1 MRPRREVDVGPIE
14 RDGLANTQPGADERR
29 NQWWILRAMFAVV
42 LVAVMALGSLA
53 LWTAIPAAWLWLTR
67 DVGTDGAR
75 YFIVLTGCAI
85 TMLLGAGL
93 LYRLE
98 AVYAGIKGAQKKHVP
113 AHSPWLRSV
122 SDERRPRGRL
132 TLLEVFLVVSA
143 VVALVALVTWWAFLA
158 DTLNPSG
165 PTAPG
170 TEHGA

>member
-1 MRPRREVDVGPIE
+1 
-14 RDGLANTQPGADERR
+14 
-29 NQWWILRAMFAVV
+29 MFAVV
-42 LVAVMALGSLA
+42 LIVLMALGSLA
-53 LWTAIPAAWLWLTR
+53 LWTAVPAAWLWLTR

-75 YFIVLTGCAI
+75 YVIVLAGCAI
-85 TMLLGAGL
+85 TMLIGAGL

-98 AVYAGIKGAQKKHVP
+98 AIYAGIKGAPKERVP
-113 AHSPWLRSV
+113 ARSPCLSAV

-132 TLLEVFLVVSA
+132 TLVEVFLVVSA
-143 VVALVALVTWWAFLA
+143 VIALVALVSWWAFLA